1 MALNS
6 VNRLIQTAIT
16 SVNADNSAY
25 CGYLLAMRG
34 RTDTYIKKT
43 QEQLPLPCLVQYIE
57 YKEETLDY
65 GERLREIDFYMFG
78 AIEVKDNSVNPEAV
92 EEVHEI
98 IDNAIYEFYRNLQDA
113 GLRPAF
119 VGKRERLVEQIAA
132 VYDAGIFFTLT
143 LTLDA
148 KC

>member
-16 SVNADNSAY
+16 SVNADNGAY

-34 RTDTYIKKT
+34 RTDTYIQKT
-43 QEQLPLPCLVQYIE
+43 QSQLPLPCLVQYIE
-57 YKEETLDY
+57 YKEETIRN
-65 GERLREIDFYMFG
+65 GERLREIEFYMFG
-78 AIEVKDNSVNPEAV
+78 SIEKKDNNPEAV

-98 IDNAIYEFYRNLQDA
+98 IDNAIYEFYRNLQGA
-113 GLRPAF
+113 GFRPALI
-119 VGKRERLVEQIAA
+119 GKRERLVEQIAA

>member
-16 SVNADNSAY
+16 SVNADNGAY

-34 RTDTYIKKT
+34 RTDTYIQKT
-43 QEQLPLPCLVQYIE
+43 QSQLSLPCLVQYIE
-57 YKEETLDY
+57 YKEETIRN
-65 GERLREIDFYMFG
+65 GERLREIEFYMFG
-78 AIEVKDNSVNPEAV
+78 SIEKKDNNPEAV

-113 GLRPAF
+113 GLRPTF

>member
-1 MALNS
+1 MALTD

-16 SVNADNSAY
+16 SVDADNGAY

-34 RTDTYIKKT
+34 RTDTYIQKT
-43 QEQLPLPCLVQYIE
+43 QSQLALPCLVQYIE
-57 YKEETLDY
+57 YKEETLRN
-65 GERLREIDFYMFG
+65 GERLREMEFYMFG
-78 AIEVKDNSVNPEAV
+78 SIEKKDNNPEAV

-119 VGKRERLVEQIAA
+119 VGKRERLVEQIDA

>member
-16 SVNADNSAY
+16 SVNADNGAY
-25 CGYLLAMRG
+25 CGYLLAMSG
-34 RTDTYIKKT
+34 RTDTYIQKT
-43 QEQLPLPCLVQYIE
+43 QSQLSLPCLVQYIE
-57 YKEETLDY
+57 YKEETIRN
-65 GERLREIDFYMFG
+65 GERLREVEFYMFG
-78 AIEVKDNSVNPEAV
+78 SIEKKDNNPEAV

-113 GLRPAF
+113 GLRPTF

>member
-16 SVNADNSAY
+16 SVNADNGAY

-34 RTDTYIKKT
+34 RTDTYIQKT
-43 QEQLPLPCLVQYIE
+43 QSQLSLPCLVQYIE
-57 YKEETLDY
+57 YEDETLKS
-65 GERLREIDFYMFG
+65 GERLRQIDFYMFG
-78 AIEVKDNSVNPEAV
+78 SIEKKDNNPEAA

-143 LTLDA
+143 LTIDA
-148 KC
+148 KF